1 MSKITIKLSN
11 SLSANKFGE
20 EERIHHKA
28 FEKVLDLI
36 DDQKNACLNYDPEVE
51 DGFRRCNNA
60 ISIFGER
67 GVGKTSFL
75 MSLCNHLK
83 TVKEVDGENLKY
95 GDIYLLPT
103 IDPTLIEEKGH
114 IFLLI
119 ISLLDKAVMNYL
131 RKGNTN
137 CDVDAYERSWSL
149 KKALLAKGLPSLKL
163 DGMTYHEPQWNE
175 DEYVMN
181 RGLESV
187 TAAFELEKNFHKLV
201 HLALD
206 ILGKKTFVL
215 MFDDIDVDFKRGW
228 DLLETARKFLTTP
241 QMILII
247 SGNMKLFS
255 KNVRKQQWH
264 NLGKELLIN
273 EKDEKGAHEYYNQ
286 LVNEIEG
293 QYLLKI
299 LNSENRVYLYDV
311 GRNIQ
316 MNGDE
321 YMVDYGFKSLTLDES
336 YAEVL
341 RRFGVYGSSNI
352 RVFIDFLESTS
363 MRTQVHFLYN
373 ALQMEQ
379 NEDNN
384 NYMAAISAFS
394 SRIYGQNINIEL
406 AANADLFCS
415 VLMHYMIEHKSVED
429 TYQLLPI
436 FDDTDTNSV
445 MSGFSF
451 LFAILCRNNKG
462 IVFDYLTKI
471 CTLRNSMR
479 FLSYDKIKNVAD
491 FETYDDR
498 IIYATA
504 NTFCKETGMFQKRNL
519 RSIIGN
525 AMATTISLNRKQT
538 LDASVRILGFGG
550 LAKEKKE
557 VLINRI
563 DQVLEG
569 RGLEQVLGYLP
580 LVCLLHSDKNER
592 ELYYSF
598 NALIANVGQ
607 LIHFEN
613 KDGILQA
620 LMVASQPVSYQIKS
634 GVSVG
639 DNSEAELN
647 AEIDISF
654 DEDSLMLI
662 SEAIYLWKEQYSE
675 TCAYAP
681 YLYGRIA
688 TRFFFAQA
696 NILDNSSNMDKGL
709 GDLFS
714 LMAMAF
720 VNASL
725 VEEMLMRG
733 DNTKG
738 LNINNIAS
746 SPKVLVDNIKY
757 VTAMDNWKEL
767 IPFTRWLV
775 TCPLLFPFIKNDTVR
790 GFSFE
795 SICKGVDDDALHYL
809 CRDVYMT
816 PILNG
821 ISKQNRKQFVFSIA
835 KDKINNTVN
844 IINGMVADPMILL
857 DKNNR
862 QEAYKLLTTIFKS
875 VSVRQFNLL
884 INKCD
889 ITEDGKLVVKE

>member
-11 SLSANKFGE
+11 SLSANKFDE

-36 DDQKNACLNYDPEVE
+36 DDQKNACLNYNPEEE

-75 MSLCNHLK
+75 MSLRNHLQ

-119 ISLLDKAVMNYL
+119 ISLLDKAVMNCL
-131 RKGNTN
+131 REGNTN
-137 CDVDAYERSWSL
+137 CDVDACERSWST

-201 HLALD
+201 HLALN

-321 YMVDYGFKSLTLDES
+321 YMVYNGFESLPLEEL
-336 YAEVL
+336 YAKIL
-341 RRFGVYGSSNI
+341 RRYGVYGSSNI

-379 NEDNN
+379 HVDNN

-394 SRIYGQNINIEL
+394 SRIYAQNINIEL

-451 LFAILCRNNKG
+451 LLAILCRNNKW

-479 FLSYDKIKNVAD
+479 FLSYDKIENVAD

-498 IIYATA
+498 IIFETA
-504 NTFCKETGMFQKRNL
+504 NTFCKEIGVFQKRNL

-525 AMATTISLNRKQT
+525 AMATTISLNRRQT

-569 RGLEQVLGYLP
+569 RGIEQVLGYLP

-607 LIHFEN
+607 LIHFET

-634 GVSVG
+634 SVSVG
-639 DNSEAELN
+639 NNTEAELN
-647 AEIDISF
+647 AEIEISF
-654 DEDSLMLI
+654 DEDSLILI
-662 SEAIYLWKEQYSE
+662 SEAVYFWKKLYSE
-675 TCAYAP
+675 ACAYAP

-725 VEEMLMRG
+725 IEELLMRG
-733 DNTKG
+733 DYTKG

-775 TCPLLFPFIKNDTVR
+775 TCPLLFPFIKNDIVR

-795 SICKGVDDDALHYL
+795 SISKGGDNDALHYL
-809 CRDVYMT
+809 CSNVYMT
-816 PILNG
+816 PLLNS
-821 ISKQNRKQFVFSIA
+821 ISKQNRKQFVFSVA

-875 VSVRQFNLL
+875 VSVKQFNLL
-884 INKCD
+884 IDKCD

>member
-28 FEKVLDLI
+28 FEKVLNLI
-36 DDQKNACLNYDPEVE
+36 DEQKDACLNYDPEEE
-51 DGFRRCNNA
+51 DGFRRSNNA

-75 MSLCNHLK
+75 MSLRNHLK
-83 TVKEVDGENLKY
+83 TAKEEAEENLKY

-119 ISLLDKAVMNYL
+119 ISLLDKAVKNYL
-131 RKGNTN
+131 KEGNN
-137 CDVDAYERSWSL
+137 RDIDADERNWSIN
-149 KKALLAKGLPSLKL
+149 KALLAKGLPSLKV

-187 TAAFELEKNFHKLV
+187 TAAFDLEKNFHKLV

-206 ILGKKTFVL
+206 ILGKKAFVL

-241 QMILII
+241 QLILII

-321 YMVDYGFKSLTLDES
+321 YMVDNGFESLTLDES
-336 YAEVL
+336 YAKVL
-341 RRFGVYGSSNI
+341 RLYGVYGSSNI

-379 NEDNN
+379 HVDNN

-394 SRIYGQNINIEL
+394 SRIYAQNINIEL

-415 VLMHYMIEHKSVED
+415 VLMHYMIERKSVED

-462 IVFDYLTKI
+462 IVFDYLTKV
-471 CTLRNSMR
+471 CTLRNCMR
-479 FLSYDKIKNVAD
+479 FLSYDKIENVAD

-504 NTFCKETGMFQKRNL
+504 NTFCKEIGMFQKRNL

-563 DQVLEG
+563 DQVLES
-569 RGLEQVLGYLP
+569 RGIEQVLGYLP

-607 LIHFEN
+607 LIHFET

-620 LMVASQPVSYQIKS
+620 LMVACQPVSYQIKS

-639 DNSEAELN
+639 DNTEAELN
-647 AEIDISF
+647 AEIEISF

-662 SEAIYLWKEQYSE
+662 SEAIYFWKEQYSE

-725 VEEMLMRG
+725 IEEMLMRG
-733 DNTKG
+733 DYTKG

-746 SPKVLVDNIKY
+746 SSKVLVDNIKY
-757 VTAMDNWKEL
+757 VTSMDNWKEL

-795 SICKGVDDDALHYL
+795 SISQEVDNDALHYL
-809 CRDVYMT
+809 YNDVYMT
-816 PILNG
+816 PILNS

-835 KDKINNTVN
+835 KDRINNTVN
-844 IINGMVADPMILL
+844 IINGMVADPAILF

-862 QEAYKLLTTIFKS
+862 QEAYNFLATIFRS
-875 VSVRQFNLL
+875 ITVRQFNLL
-884 INKCD
+884 IDKCD
-889 ITEDGKLVVKE
+889 ISDDGKLVVKE

>member
-1 MSKITIKLSN
+1 MSIITIKLSN

-36 DDQKNACLNYDPEVE
+36 DKQKDACLNYDPEEE
-51 DGFRRCNNA
+51 DGFHRCNNA

-83 TVKEVDGENLKY
+83 TVKEDNGEKLKY

-119 ISLLDKAVMNYL
+119 ISLLDKAVMNCL
-131 RKGNTN
+131 REKTN
-137 CDVDAYERSWSL
+137 CDVDAYERSWSI
-149 KKALLAKGLPSLKL
+149 KKALLAKGLPSLKV

-187 TAAFELEKNFHKLV
+187 TAAFELETNFHKLV

-241 QMILII
+241 QLILII

-321 YMVDYGFKSLTLDES
+321 YMVNNGFESLTLDES
-336 YAEVL
+336 YAKVL
-341 RRFGVYGSSNI
+341 RQYGVYGNSNI

-379 NEDNN
+379 HVDNN

-394 SRIYGQNINIEL
+394 SRIYAQNINIEL

-415 VLMHYMIEHKSVED
+415 VLMHYMIEHSSVED
-429 TYQLLPI
+429 TYQLLPR

-462 IVFDYLTKI
+462 LVFDYWTKV

-479 FLSYDKIKNVAD
+479 FLSYDKIENLTDVDAD
-491 FETYDDR
+491 EER
-498 IIYATA
+498 RIYATA
-504 NTFCKETGMFQKRNL
+504 NMFCKESGMFQKRNL

-525 AMATTISLNRKQT
+525 AMATTISLNRRQT

-569 RGLEQVLGYLP
+569 RGIEQVLGYLP

-613 KDGILQA
+613 KEGILQA
-620 LMVASQPVSYQIKS
+620 LMVACQPVSYQIKS
-634 GVSVG
+634 GVPVG

-647 AEIDISF
+647 SEIDISF

-662 SEAIYLWKEQYSE
+662 SEAISFWKEQYSE

-725 VEEMLMRG
+725 IEELLMRG
-733 DNTKG
+733 DYTKG

-767 IPFTRWLV
+767 IPFTRWLI
-775 TCPLLFPFIKNDTVR
+775 TCPLLFPFIKNDIVR

-795 SICKGVDDDALHYL
+795 SISKGVDDALHYL
-809 CRDVYMT
+809 CSNVYMT
-816 PILNG
+816 PILNS

-835 KDKINNTVN
+835 KDRINNTVN

-875 VSVRQFNLL
+875 ITIRQFKLL
-884 INKCD
+884 IDKCD
-889 ITEDGKLVVKE
+889 ISEDGKLVVKE

>member
-1 MSKITIKLSN
+1 
-11 SLSANKFGE
+11 
-20 EERIHHKA
+20 
-28 FEKVLDLI
+28 
-36 DDQKNACLNYDPEVE
+36 
-51 DGFRRCNNA
+51 
-60 ISIFGER
+60 
-67 GVGKTSFL
+67 
-75 MSLCNHLK
+75 
-83 TVKEVDGENLKY
+83 
-95 GDIYLLPT
+95 
-103 IDPTLIEEKGH
+103 
-114 IFLLI
+114 
-119 ISLLDKAVMNYL
+119 
-131 RKGNTN
+131 
-137 CDVDAYERSWSL
+137 
-149 KKALLAKGLPSLKL
+149 
-163 DGMTYHEPQWNE
+163 
-175 DEYVMN
+175 
-181 RGLESV
+181 
-187 TAAFELEKNFHKLV
+187 
-201 HLALD
+201 
-206 ILGKKTFVL
+206 
-215 MFDDIDVDFKRGW
+215 
-228 DLLETARKFLTTP
+228 
-241 QMILII
+241 
-247 SGNMKLFS
+247 
-255 KNVRKQQWH
+255 
-264 NLGKELLIN
+264 
-273 EKDEKGAHEYYNQ
+273 
-286 LVNEIEG
+286 
-293 QYLLKI
+293 
-299 LNSENRVYLYDV
+299 
-311 GRNIQ
+311 
-316 MNGDE
+316 
-321 YMVDYGFKSLTLDES
+321 
-336 YAEVL
+336 
-341 RRFGVYGSSNI
+341 
-352 RVFIDFLESTS
+352 
-363 MRTQVHFLYN
+363 
-373 ALQMEQ
+373 MEQ
-379 NEDNN
+379 HVDNN

-394 SRIYGQNINIEL
+394 SRIYAQNINIEL

-451 LFAILCRNNKG
+451 LFAILCRNNKW
-462 IVFDYLTKI
+462 IVFDYLTKV

-479 FLSYDKIKNVAD
+479 FLSYDKKENVAD

-498 IIYATA
+498 IIFETA
-504 NTFCKETGMFQKRNL
+504 NTFCKEIGVFQKRNL

-525 AMATTISLNRKQT
+525 AMATTISLNRRQT

-569 RGLEQVLGYLP
+569 RGIEQVLGYLP

-607 LIHFEN
+607 LIHFET

-634 GVSVG
+634 SVSVG
-639 DNSEAELN
+639 NNTEAELN
-647 AEIDISF
+647 AEIEISF

-662 SEAIYLWKEQYSE
+662 SEAVYFWKELYSE
-675 TCAYAP
+675 ACAYAP

-725 VEEMLMRG
+725 IEEMLMRG
-733 DNTKG
+733 DYTKG

-775 TCPLLFPFIKNDTVR
+775 TCPLLFPFIKNDIVR

-795 SICKGVDDDALHYL
+795 SISKGVDNDALHYL
-809 CRDVYMT
+809 CSNVYMT
-816 PILNG
+816 HLLNS
-821 ISKQNRKQFVFSIA
+821 ISKQNRKQFVFSVA

-875 VSVRQFNLL
+875 VSLKQFNLL
-884 INKCD
+884 IDKCD

>member
-1 MSKITIKLSN
+1 MSKITIKLAN
-11 SLSANKFGE
+11 SLSSNKFAE

-28 FEKVLDLI
+28 FEKVLRLLDE
-36 DDQKNACLNYDPEVE
+36 QKNACLNYNIEE
-51 DGFRRCNNA
+51 ENFRRCNNA

-75 MSLCNHLK
+75 MSLRNHLK
-83 TVKEVDGENLKY
+83 TAKEDAGEKLKY

-119 ISLLDKAVMNYL
+119 ISLLDNAVKNCL
-131 RKGNTN
+131 REDNNN
-137 CDVDAYERSWSL
+137 CDVDANERNWSIN
-149 KKALLAKGLPSLKL
+149 KALLAKGLPSLKL

-187 TAAFELEKNFHKLV
+187 TAAFDLEKNFHKLV

-206 ILGKKTFVL
+206 ILGKKAFVL

-316 MNGDE
+316 MNDDE
-321 YMVDYGFKSLTLDES
+321 YVVDNGRKSISLDES
-336 YAEVL
+336 YEKIL
-341 RRFGVYGSSNI
+341 RWYGVYGSSNI

-379 NEDNN
+379 HEDKN

-394 SRIYGQNINIEL
+394 SRIYAQNINIEL

-451 LFAILCRNNKG
+451 LFAILCRNNKEL
-462 IVFDYLTKI
+462 IFDYWTKV

-479 FLSYDKIKNVAD
+479 FLSYDKIENVAD
-491 FETYDDR
+491 FEADEER
-498 IIYATA
+498 RIYATA

-525 AMATTISLNRKQT
+525 AMATTISVNRKQT

-569 RGLEQVLGYLP
+569 SGTEQVLGYLP
-580 LVCLLHSDKNER
+580 LVCLLHSNKNER

-607 LIHFEN
+607 LIRFEN
-613 KDGILQA
+613 KDEILQA
-620 LMVASQPVSYQIKS
+620 LMAACQPISYQIKS
-634 GVSVG
+634 DMAVS
-639 DNSEAELN
+639 DNTETELN
-647 AEIDISF
+647 AEIEISF
-654 DEDSLMLI
+654 DEKSLTTL
-662 SEAIYLWKEQYSE
+662 SEAIHIWKEQYSE
-675 TCAYAP
+675 TCVYAP

-696 NILDNSSNMDKGL
+696 NILDNSSNMNKGL
-709 GDLFS
+709 GDLFE
-714 LMAMAF
+714 LLAMAF
-720 VNASL
+720 VNASMI
-725 VEEMLMRG
+725 EEMLMRG
-733 DNTKG
+733 GNTKG
-738 LNINNIAS
+738 LNINNVAS

-757 VTAMDNWKEL
+757 VTAIGNWKEL

-775 TCPLLFPFIKNDTVR
+775 GCPLLFPFINDKIVR
-790 GFSFE
+790 DFSFE
-795 SICKGVDDDALHYL
+795 YYDKGVCEDFLRNL
-809 CRDVYMT
+809 YMVPT
-816 PILNG
+816 LNR
-821 ISKQNRKQFVFSIA
+821 ISKQNRRLYVFSLA
-835 KDKINNTVN
+835 KSKIDDTVR
-844 IINGMVADPMILL
+844 IINEMEVDARMIM
-857 DKNNR
+857 NNSK
-862 QEAYKLLTTIFKS
+862 EAYDILTKIFKS
-875 VSVRQFNLL
+875 ISSYQFNQL
-884 INKCD
+884 IDKCYISD
-889 ITEDGKLVVKE
+889 DGKLRVKE